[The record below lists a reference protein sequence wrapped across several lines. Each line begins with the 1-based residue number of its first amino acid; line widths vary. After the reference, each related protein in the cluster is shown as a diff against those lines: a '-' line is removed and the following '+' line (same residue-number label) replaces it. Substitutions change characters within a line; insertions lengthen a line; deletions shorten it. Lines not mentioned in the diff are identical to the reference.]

1 MTYLGRAILF
11 GFLAWLIPLV
21 VAIGI
26 FPLRQAGSP
35 LFETLMPIVLALCGV
50 FFAGRY
56 FRRLQGGYRREG
68 FLLGILWFVMCV
80 GLDLPMFLA
89 GPMKMP
95 IPDYM
100 ADIGLTYLI
109 YPIITTGFGSLVER
123 TARK

>member
-1 MTYLGRAILF
+1 MTYLGRAILY
-11 GFLAWLIPLV
+11 GFLAWLIPLLF
-21 VAIGI
+21 AILI
-26 FPLRQAGSP
+26 FPLRKAGSP
-35 LFETLMPIVLALCGV
+35 LFETLMPIVLTLCGV

-56 FRRLQGGYRREG
+56 FRRLQSGFRREG
-68 FLLGILWFVMCV
+68 FLLGILWFVMSV

-109 YPIITTGFGSLVER
+109 YPIITTGFGALLEKTS
-123 TARK
+123 AR